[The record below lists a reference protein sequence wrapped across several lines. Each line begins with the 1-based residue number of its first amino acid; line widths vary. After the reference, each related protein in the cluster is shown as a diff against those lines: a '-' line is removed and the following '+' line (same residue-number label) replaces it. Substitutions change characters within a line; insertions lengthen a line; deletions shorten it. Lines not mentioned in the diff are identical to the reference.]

1 VRFWRETAKHLVI
14 GTRWEGP
21 IKRAHFTLTG
31 EKNSLYDWQAIDI
44 MRRVLR
50 SDSVAIDIGAFQGGM
65 LRHMFRF
72 APNGRHMA
80 FEPLPRN
87 CARLR
92 AAFPN
97 ADVHECALGD
107 HVAQVPFYEALDH
120 PALSGL
126 RRRAKDLPLERVRE
140 IHVPLETLD
149 RCVPRELPIALVKVD
164 VEGGE
169 LAVFRGG
176 VETLRRNRPVVIF
189 ECGLGGADHFDADPR
204 GIFDLIAVEI
214 GLEISLLGSWLA
226 RRPSLSRDGFIDQFE
241 NRRNFYFVAHPPTD

>member
-1 VRFWRETAKHLVI
+1 MRSLRETAKRLVI

-21 IKRAHFTLTG
+21 IKRAHFALTG
-31 EKNSLYDWQAIDI
+31 EKNSLYDWQAIRI
-44 MRRVLR
+44 MRNVLR

-72 APNGRHMA
+72 APKARHLA

-92 AAFPN
+92 AAFPR
-97 ADVHECALGD
+97 AIVHECALGD
-107 HVAQVPFYEALDH
+107 RFGQVTFYEGLDH

-126 RRRAKDLPLERVRE
+126 RRRAEDLPLERFRE
-140 IHVPLETLD
+140 IQVPLDTLD
-149 RCVPRELPIALVKVD
+149 GRVPRDLPIAFVKVD

-176 VETLRRNRPVVIF
+176 LETLRRNRPVVLF
-189 ECGLGGADHFDADPR
+189 ECGLGGADYFDADPR
-204 GIFDLIAVEI
+204 AVFDLITVEI
-214 GLEISLLGSWLA
+214 GLELSLLGDWLA
-226 RRPSLSRDGFIDQFE
+226 RQPPLSREAFLDQFE
-241 NRRNFYFVAHPPTD
+241 NRRNFYFVAHPGSS

>member
-1 VRFWRETAKHLVI
+1 MAKHLVI

-31 EKNSLYDWQAIDI
+31 EMNSLYDWQAIDI
-44 MRRVLR
+44 MRNVLHP
-50 SDSVAIDIGAFQGGM
+50 DSVAIDIGAFQGGM

-72 APNGRHMA
+72 APKGRHLA

-87 CARLR
+87 CVRLR

-107 HVAQVPFYEALDH
+107 HVAPVTFYEALDH

-126 RRRAKDLPLERVRE
+126 RRRAKDLHLERVRE
-140 IHVPLETLD
+140 IQVPLETLD
-149 RCVPRELPIALVKVD
+149 RRVPPDVPIAFVKVD

-189 ECGLGGADHFDADPR
+189 ECGLGGADHFGADP
-204 GIFDLIAVEI
+204 GSIFDLIAVEI
-214 GLEISLLGSWLA
+214 GLEISLLGNWLT
-226 RRPSLSRDGFIDQFE
+226 RRPPLSRDGFIDQFE
-241 NRRNFYFVAHPPTD
+241 NRRNFYFVAHPATD